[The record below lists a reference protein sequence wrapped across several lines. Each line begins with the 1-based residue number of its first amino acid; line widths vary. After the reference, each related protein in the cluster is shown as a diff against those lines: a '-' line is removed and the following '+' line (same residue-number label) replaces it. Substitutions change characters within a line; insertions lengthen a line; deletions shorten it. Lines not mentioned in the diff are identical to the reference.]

1 MADSPNFL
9 GFLGRWTAGL
19 RELWAAIG
27 EYESFAL
34 AAAVTFIYFMVRP
47 LGPWW
52 AHVPA
57 VLLAVAGLL
66 VPKLGR
72 RPGVWLILAV
82 AVASWVIPAWTFM
95 DNHGYLL
102 VYWCLALFASLAWSD
117 HPAETLATNAR
128 IMIGLVFGLA
138 VLWKVVLSPD
148 FMNGEFFRV
157 VFLVDHR
164 FRTFT
169 ELAGGMTAK
178 VAQHNQQLIQ
188 QLRLG
193 QLGLTSVKLTEPHAQ
208 VVLAYVTTWWTALV
222 ETTVA
227 VTFLIPRRFRLS
239 KIRDAVLIFFCW
251 FTYPFASVA
260 GFGWLLTVM
269 GVSQVE
275 PERRITRTFY
285 LGTFALIL
293 IDKLVPW
300 TQALVNL
307 LH

>member
-1 MADSPNFL
+1 MAARTSWL
-9 GFLGRWTAGL
+9 HRWTGGL
-19 RELWAAIG
+19 LDLWESTAD
-27 EYESFAL
+27 YEPFAL
-34 AAAVTFIYFMVRP
+34 AAAITFVYFMVRP

-52 AHVPA
+52 ARVPA
-57 VLLAVAGLL
+57 VLIAVAGLL

-72 RPGVWLILAV
+72 RPGIWLLLAG
-82 AVASWVIPAWTFM
+82 AVASWVIPAWSFM

-102 VYWCLALFASLAWSD
+102 VYWCLALFASLAWSN

-148 FMNGEFFRV
+148 FMNGDFFRV
-157 VFLVDHR
+157 VFLVDPR

-178 VAQHNQQLIQ
+178 IAQHNAELVQ
-188 QLRLG
+188 QLRRG
-193 QLGLTSVKLTEPHAQ
+193 QLGLTSVKLAEPHAQ
-208 VVLAYVTTWWTALV
+208 VVLAHLTTWWTAIV
-222 ETTVA
+222 EATVA

-239 KIRDAVLIFFCW
+239 KIRDWMLIFFCW

-275 PERRITRTFY
+275 PERRVTRAFY

-300 TQALVNL
+300 TQALVRL
-307 LH
+307 FH